1 MELSEYKKMYEIE
14 DTHWWFSAK
23 RQYIDIVLKKFFKN
37 KSGLKI
43 LDVGCGTGAVIEYL
57 RFKNQQAMG
66 IDASS
71 IAVDY
76 CRQKNLPVEKS
87 EAHKT
92 KFSEEVFDVVLA
104 LDLLEHLENPEEAI
118 KEMKRI
124 LKQGGLL
131 IITVPAHQFLWSY
144 HDVSLHHKK
153 RCDKDSLADLFKGGF
168 FIELISWIH
177 ALILPPVIIIRLRN
191 KLMGLDSGSDV
202 KQNGKI
208 VNLIMKFL
216 YVFELGFFNIFN
228 YLPFGLSLIIV
239 ARKENNG
246 NDFKKQ

>member
-1 MELSEYKKMYEIE
+1 MELLEYKKMHKIE
-14 DTHWWFSAK
+14 NNHWWFSAK
-23 RQYIDIVLKKFFKN
+23 RQYINIVLKKRFKN
-37 KSGLKI
+37 RSGLKI
-43 LDVGCGTGAVIEYL
+43 LDMGCGTGAVIEYL
-57 RFKNQQAMG
+57 RLKNQQVIG
-66 IDASS
+66 IDANSV
-71 IAVDY
+71 AVDY
-76 CRQKNLPVEKS
+76 CRQKSLPVEKS

-92 KFSEEVFDVVLA
+92 KFSDGVFDVILA

-118 KEMKRI
+118 KEMGRI

-131 IITVPAHQFLWSY
+131 IATVPAHQFLWSY

-153 RCDKDSLADLFKGGF
+153 RYNKESLIDLFKVNF

-191 KLMGLDSGSDV
+191 KLMGLDSSSDV

>member
-1 MELSEYKKMYEIE
+1 MELSEYKKMYDIE
-14 DTHWWFSAK
+14 DSHWWFNAK
-23 RQYIDIVLKKFFKN
+23 RQYINIVLKKFFKN

-57 RFKNQQAMG
+57 RLKNQQAIG
-66 IDASS
+66 VDASD
-71 IAVDY
+71 IAIDY

-92 KFSEEVFDVVLA
+92 KFSGETFDVVLA

-131 IITVPAHQFLWSY
+131 IATVPAHQFLWSY
-144 HDVSLHHKK
+144 HDVSLYHKK
-153 RCDKDSLADLFKGGF
+153 RYNKESLASLFKGEF

-177 ALILPPVIIIRLRN
+177 ALILPPVIIIRLKN
-191 KLMGLDSGSDV
+191 KLIGSNGGSDV
-202 KQNGKI
+202 RQSGKI
-208 VNLIMKFL
+208 TNLVMKFL
-216 YVFELGFFNIFN
+216 YIFELGFFNIFK

-246 NDFKKQ
+246 NDFKNQ